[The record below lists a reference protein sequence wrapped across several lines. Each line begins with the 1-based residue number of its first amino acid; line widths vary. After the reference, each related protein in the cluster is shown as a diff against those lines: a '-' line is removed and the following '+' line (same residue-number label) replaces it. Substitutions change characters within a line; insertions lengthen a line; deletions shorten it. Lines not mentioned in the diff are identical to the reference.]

1 MTASGSGQA
10 QGKEMG
16 KTRLDPKVG
25 REIEGPEVS
34 ESPPNP
40 FRKLHS
46 VNHPRSK
53 RRPRRPCF
61 YSCLSAAIG
70 SIRLALRAG
79 IQQAS
84 VATPNRIAGTPTK
97 TGRLTG
103 PFVIARTEITRAS
116 THPIAAPQVIP
127 LKFSR
132 IICRTTR
139 PLVAPNARRT
149 PISLVRLATPYETT
163 A

>member
-46 VNHPRSK
+46 VNDPPSK
-53 RRPRRPCF
+53 RRPRRPYF

-84 VATPNRIAGTPTK
+84 VATPNRIAGTPRK
-97 TGRLTG
+97 TGRLTA
-103 PFVIARTEITRAS
+103 PFVNAITRTEITSAS
-116 THPIAAPQVIP
+116 IHPIA
-127 LKFSR
+127 
-132 IICRTTR
+132 
-139 PLVAPNARRT
+139 
-149 PISLVRLATPYETT
+149 
-163 A
+163 